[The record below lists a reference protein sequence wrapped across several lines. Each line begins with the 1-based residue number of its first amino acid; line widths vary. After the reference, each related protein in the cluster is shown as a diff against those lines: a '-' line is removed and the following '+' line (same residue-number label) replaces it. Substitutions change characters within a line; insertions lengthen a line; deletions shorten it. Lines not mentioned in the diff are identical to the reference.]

1 MEVIME
7 SQKSRRLFLKDCA
20 KMGGACCAF
29 LACQRFLPAEGGLQ
43 NTKPIDLA
51 ELSSC
56 GIPCVKVCP
65 LYKATQ
71 EYDVKMKKLLYE
83 RQEMKKKFGLEFD
96 PDKVFCFTCKPGD
109 KPKKV
114 GMDTCPVRQCA
125 LANGVESCV
134 QCANLDACDKEY
146 WKKWPG
152 QYASTKMI
160 QSRYRTQ
167 PGAVIK
173 DGKAR

>member
-1 MEVIME
+1 MEGIME
-7 SQKSRRLFLKDCA
+7 SQKSRRSFLKDCA
-20 KMGGACCAF
+20 KMGGTCCTL
-29 LACQRFLPAEGGLQ
+29 LACRQLLPAEEGLQ
-43 NTKPIDLA
+43 NVKPIDLA
-51 ELSSC
+51 PLSYC

-71 EYDVKMKKLLYE
+71 ENDVKMKKVLYE
-83 RQEMKKKFGLEFD
+83 RQEMKKKFGLDFD
-96 PDKVFCFTCKPGD
+96 PDKVVCYTCKPGD

-114 GMDTCPVRQCA
+114 GMDTCPVRTCA
-125 LANGVESCV
+125 LANEVESCV
-134 QCANLDACDKEY
+134 QCSNLEACEKEY

-152 QYASTKMI
+152 QFAATKSI

-173 DGKAR
+173 EGKSR

>member
-1 MEVIME
+1 MA
-7 SQKSRRLFLKDCA
+7 Q
-20 KMGGACCAF
+20 
-29 LACQRFLPAEGGLQ
+29 
-43 NTKPIDLA
+43 
-51 ELSSC
+51 LSYC

-71 EYDVKMKKLLYE
+71 ENDVEMKKILYE
-83 RQEMKKKFGLEFD
+83 RQEMKKKFGLDFD
-96 PDKVFCFTCKPGD
+96 PDKVFCHTCKPGD

-152 QYASTKMI
+152 QWNRFVT
-160 QSRYRTQ
+160 RTLSWLE
-167 PGAVIK
+167 PALIALIGAFVLLVVLSVLLPIIWLNRSL
-173 DGKAR
+173 G